1 MGVGDGNIEGMGLAS
16 TFSSYPQPIPIPIL
30 SPIPIPSPSPSD
42 PLPIPSHHP
51 FFHNLSV
58 YYSDAEER
66 KKLEALE
73 GQSNEASDK
82 KPEPEKKPADN
93 KSAPKGN

>member
-1 MGVGDGNIEGMGLAS
+1 MTEQLLTGMLNLK
-16 TFSSYPQPIPIPIL
+16 TNTEIIIHRNYETLSSI
-30 SPIPIPSPSPSD
+30 
-42 PLPIPSHHP
+42 
-51 FFHNLSV
+51 FKLSV
-58 YYSDAEER
+58 TPPDAEER
-66 KKLEALE
+66 KKNEEAE